1 MGDAFKARTLKRKN
15 VKGLALS
22 APPPKATS
30 ANPSEGDSQIPGAIG
45 NVDSNRTDTL
55 EIGLEFKLDLRSEDL
70 IILKELG
77 AGNGGTVSKVM
88 HASTKVIMARKVI
101 RVDAKEN
108 VRKQIVRELQ
118 VGHDC
123 NSPHIVTFYGA
134 FQNEARDIV
143 LCMEYM
149 DCGSLDRISKDFGPV
164 RVDVLGKIAE
174 SILGGLVYL
183 YEAHRIMH
191 RDIKPSNVLVN
202 SRGNIKLCDFGV
214 ATETVNSVADTF
226 VGTSTYM
233 APERIQGDAYS
244 VRSDV
249 WSVGLTIMELAV
261 GRFPFD
267 STDSAAGDRASAG
280 PMGILDL
287 LQQIVHEPAP
297 KLPKSDA
304 FPPILD
310 DFVAKCLLKR
320 STERPTPR
328 QLFDEDAFLQAAK
341 RTPVNLQEWA
351 ISMME
356 QHNRKSY
363 LAPPAPKSI
372 NRDGSRDSTAM
383 ATPRDSPKP
392 PQPQSSTSQ
401 HHYPTPPSHHNTPSQ
416 GKYPTPTSGEIPLNI
431 APSDGWPHGYSPN
444 PNSAR
449 SPPAAPSLSLEHL
462 SLETNDRHRQPN
474 GSSSSRYQNHH
485 NPHSNN
491 HNINEPIS
499 AIEPQSRPFFPPR
512 SASSHSTGARDRDR
526 DISASDTN
534 RSATRAGINTSTLPV
549 RSAGVPPPP
558 PPPASSSG
566 PLRPLP
572 ALPVQSSSRGPGG
585 VGTGPPSSSSTSS
598 SSWKVPGS
606 GGGREKVV

>member
-1 MGDAFKARTLKRKN
+1 MGDSFKARTLKRKN
-15 VKGLALS
+15 VKGLALN
-22 APPPKATS
+22 AAGPKAGP
-30 ANPSEGDSQIPGAIG
+30 NPSEGDAQIPGAIG
-45 NVDSNRTDTL
+45 NADSNRTDTL

-70 IILKELG
+70 IVLKELG

-101 RVDAKEN
+101 RVDAKEI

-123 NSPHIVTFYGA
+123 NSPYIVTFYGA

-214 ATETVNSVADTF
+214 ATETVNSIADTF

-233 APERIQGDAYS
+233 APERIQGGAYS

-267 STDSAAGDRASAG
+267 ATDSAAGDRASAG

-310 DFVAKCLLKR
+310 DFVAKCLLKKPE
-320 STERPTPR
+320 ERPTPR
-328 QLFDEDAFLQAAK
+328 ELYDKDAFLQAAK
-341 RTPVNLQEWA
+341 RTPVNLREWA

-363 LAPPAPKSI
+363 LAPPAPKAI
-372 NRDGSRDSTAM
+372 TRDGSRDSISHSRNSETS
-383 ATPRDSPKP
+383 PRPRF
-392 PQPQSSTSQ
+392 
-401 HHYPTPPSHHNTPSQ
+401 
-416 GKYPTPTSGEIPLNI
+416 TPTSGEIPLNL
-431 APSDGWPHGYSPN
+431 AREPSNSSSRGYGDPMSAVEASPTIGF
-444 PNSAR
+444 
-449 SPPAAPSLSLEHL
+449 EHL
-462 SLETNDRHRQPN
+462 SLGSGNHSQQDYQEHYYPN
-474 GSSSSRYQNHH
+474 GNGNGNGNIGSARTARQYPSHPSIDTSVPQYASPLSASATNTRAAI
-485 NPHSNN
+485 HS
-491 HNINEPIS
+491 
-499 AIEPQSRPFFPPR
+499 ATLLSRP
-512 SASSHSTGARDRDR
+512 A
-526 DISASDTN
+526 
-534 RSATRAGINTSTLPV
+534 
-549 RSAGVPPPP
+549 PPP
-558 PPPASSSG
+558 SG
-566 PLRPLP
+566 PLP
-572 ALPVQSSSRGPGG
+572 AP
-585 VGTGPPSSSSTSS
+585 
-598 SSWKVPGS
+598 PGS
-606 GGGREKVV
+606 AGPAGWRSHSHRI